1 MTDDVQ
7 IKSKA
12 IRQRVEGA
20 GGRWRRVEVVSER
33 RQRWNVVV
41 YQANAHHHGRL
52 KTVSG
57 EVIVKQWRFFS
68 GN

>member
-12 IRQRVEGA
+12 ICQRAEA
-20 GGRWRRVEVVSER
+20 GGVEVVRER
-33 RQRWNVVV
+33 RRRWNVVV